1 MVMVYL
7 FDVLFVWFLFVKFWV
22 CLGAFLGG
30 GFFFLVFPPFFVSFF
45 VFVYIRGGGRI
56 QKSLLPI
63 SFIIRQGLDS
73 L

>member
-1 MVMVYL
+1 MFCL
-7 FDVLFVWFLFVKFWV
+7 FGFCSLSFGFV
-22 CLGAFLGG
+22 G
-30 GFFFLVFPPFFVSFF
+30 GFFLEGGGVVLVFPPFFVSFF
-45 VFVYIRGGGRI
+45 VFVYIRGGGGRI